1 MKLRTAF
8 NAQPPISDK
17 ARHTGTHITEFWPR
31 YTFIRRIFDVSRFAS
46 ESSETHHGVDGNKAP
61 NCRSECLVIRAG
73 HRHPYKAYVRA
84 RNTVP
89 VYRTGHGIGVA
100 GPYPMY
106 GLWVTVHNRILDGR
120 IRFIYGCTGI
130 NININLNPFNFRH
143 CYFSSESMV
152 IQAPKPQRDIV
163 RKREN
168 NSATIG

>member
-1 MKLRTAF
+1 MTMVQSTDF
-8 NAQPPISDK
+8 S
-17 ARHTGTHITEFWPR
+17 T
-31 YTFIRRIFDVSRFAS
+31 
-46 ESSETHHGVDGNKAP
+46 
-61 NCRSECLVIRAG
+61 RAG

-89 VYRTGHGIGVA
+89 VYRTGRGIGVA
-100 GPYPMY
+100 GPYLMY